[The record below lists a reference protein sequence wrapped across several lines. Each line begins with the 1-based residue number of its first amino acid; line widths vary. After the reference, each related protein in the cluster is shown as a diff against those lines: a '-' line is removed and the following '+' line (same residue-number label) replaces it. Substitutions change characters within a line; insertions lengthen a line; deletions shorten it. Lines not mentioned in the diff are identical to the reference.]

1 MQLEETSLTRIQR
14 TSFPMLKQVRVGKHG
29 KCGRR
34 TVLEYKIMPLIPW
47 PQSSLITLPSSARIV
62 WLMGSSMLLK
72 SNIKRTFKHNC
83 SHGIKVASS
92 KILAFDNLY
101 SHIHFTHASLD
112 ALRLSFHY
120 QAKRAGSKNH
130 LQVNSVTRK
139 FPGVVGQLACGGS
152 LFHEGFREGYIWN
165 GMGQ

>member
-1 MQLEETSLTRIQR
+1 MVFT
-14 TSFPMLKQVRVGKHG
+14 LK
-29 KCGRR
+29 C
-34 TVLEYKIMPLIPW
+34 
-47 PQSSLITLPSSARIV
+47 QSDFQ
-62 WLMGSSMLLK
+62 
-72 SNIKRTFKHNC
+72 IKQNC
-83 SHGIKVASS
+83 SHRIKVVSS

-165 GMGQ
+165 GMG